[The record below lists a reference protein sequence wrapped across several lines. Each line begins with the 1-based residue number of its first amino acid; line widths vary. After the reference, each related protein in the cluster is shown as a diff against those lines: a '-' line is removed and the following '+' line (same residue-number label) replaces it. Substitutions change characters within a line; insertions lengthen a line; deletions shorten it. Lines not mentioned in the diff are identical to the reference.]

1 MYFLT
6 KFFIAF
12 MALTTFTTASPVA
25 EKSNAQG
32 LEARGSCFGYA
43 NYAACAS
50 ARRRSCPHGAGQN
63 QCFTAA
69 SRACQQ
75 NC

>member
-1 MYFLT
+1 MYSPAKLFV
-6 KFFIAF
+6 AV
-12 MALTTFTTASPVA
+12 MALTTFAAASPVA
-25 EKSNAQG
+25 EKSNTQNI
-32 LEARGSCFGYA
+32 EARGNCFGYA

-50 ARRRSCPHGAGQN
+50 ARRRSCPHGVGQN

-69 SRACQQ
+69 SRVCQE

>member
-1 MYFLT
+1 MYSPAKLFV
-6 KFFIAF
+6 AA
-12 MALTTFTTASPVA
+12 MALTTFASASPVA
-25 EKSNAQG
+25 EKSNAQS

-50 ARRRSCPHGAGQN
+50 ARRRSCPHGVGQN

-69 SRACQQ
+69 SRACQE

>member
-1 MYFLT
+1 MYSPT
-6 KFFIAF
+6 KLFIAA
-12 MALTTFTTASPVA
+12 MALTTFASASPVS
-25 EKSNAQG
+25 EKANVQS

-69 SRACQQ
+69 SRVCQE

>member
-1 MYFLT
+1 MYSPT
-6 KFFIAF
+6 KLFVAF
-12 MALTTFTTASPVA
+12 MALTTFATASPIA
-25 EKSNAQG
+25 EKSDTQS